1 MVESAHL
8 DQWSEGCGVVAG
20 VGIFDDRLCDAPI
33 LSNPVLVRCEG
44 GEPLVVSGGEVVV
57 VVEASFEP

>member
-1 MVESAHL
+1 MR
-8 DQWSEGCGVVAG
+8 QG
-20 VGIFDDRLCDAPI
+20 VGFKTRYNTELTISHRGTVNRTDAPI

-44 GEPLVVSGGEVVV
+44 GEPLMVSGGELMV